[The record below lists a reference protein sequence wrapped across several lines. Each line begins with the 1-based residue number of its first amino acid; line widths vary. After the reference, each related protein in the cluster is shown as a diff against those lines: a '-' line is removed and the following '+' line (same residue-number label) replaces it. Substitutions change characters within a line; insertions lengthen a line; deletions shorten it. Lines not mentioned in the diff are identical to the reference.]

1 MEPHYVPM
9 DDPLVATLLQV
20 YEDHTGEK
28 GYEQIVGGGTYGR
41 LLKRGVAYGA
51 MFPGYTDTMHQA
63 NEFMSLDDLFRATA
77 IYADA
82 IYRLAK

>member
-1 MEPHYVPM
+1 
-9 DDPLVATLLQV
+9 
-20 YEDHTGEK
+20 
-28 GYEQIVGGGTYGR
+28 
-41 LLKRGVAYGA
+41 

-63 NEFMSLDDLFRATA
+63 NEFMELDDLFRAAA

>member
-28 GYEQIVGGGTYGR
+28 ATN
-41 LLKRGVAYGA
+41 KSSVAEL
-51 MFPGYTDTMHQA
+51 TDVC
-63 NEFMSLDDLFRATA
+63 
-77 IYADA
+77 
-82 IYRLAK
+82 